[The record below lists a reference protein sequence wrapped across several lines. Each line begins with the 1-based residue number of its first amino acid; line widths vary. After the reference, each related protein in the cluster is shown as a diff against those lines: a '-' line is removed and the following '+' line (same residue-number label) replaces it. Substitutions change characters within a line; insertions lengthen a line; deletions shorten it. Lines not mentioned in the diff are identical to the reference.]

1 MPINVFG
8 NSSNNSEQKIDTSLF
23 VQKPY
28 LRTNYIESNIEEDID
43 LKNQYRIKNLPDP
56 ISIGEPASKQYVD
69 IKFNDSSI
77 IKNTAHVDFNDK
89 NLDNVRF
96 VKVNSM
102 PAVGEHLT
110 AKYYVD
116 KTISDRVNEQS
127 LLRLDPDE
135 KLEQGSII
143 LNSAL
148 TTPKTILEL
157 PTKNYVDNKFNDSSI
172 IKNIDNVDFN
182 DKDIDNVR
190 WIKVN
195 KWPRDGEHLTPK
207 VYVDNAIHESS
218 LLRLHRDE
226 KLKLD
231 KQDSILLDSILI
243 PPNTIIELPT
253 KSYVDSLHEIN
264 RDRRDLSS
272 VFNDQDNE
280 FDNNKLTNSDSITVN
295 RDPNL
300 DNELSNKKYVDDS
313 IREGTILRF
322 NQTLENYLKVSVG
335 NDTYNLTKYNKIQIT
350 DTSEMKYPNIGS
362 DLLQKWNIKCNNKNN
377 VSKVGDFIKSTK
389 THSPT
394 GYSGATSLPPIGNS
408 FMYIETSSNNHGSNV
423 FVSWERT
430 DIIQISNITFYYNRF
445 SILTNDNL
453 KNMGRF
459 RIQLLLHDNT
469 WSTQYTIDKNTQYS
483 DSESE
488 WKLLNLDFTV
498 ENYGIKL
505 ILDKIDTSH
514 SDMRFC
520 KHYNNTFCILSLHKY
535 ICKYS
540 YLKWII

>member
-8 NSSNNSEQKIDTSLF
+8 NSSNNFDNKIDTSLF
-23 VQKPY
+23 VQKPH

-43 LKNQYRIKNLPDP
+43 LKNQYRIKNSPDP
-56 ISIGEPASKQYVD
+56 TEIQDACSKKYVD
-69 IKFNDSSI
+69 NLFNDPSI
-77 IKNTAHVDFNDK
+77 IKNTEHIDLNDR
-89 NLDNVRF
+89 NITNARF
-96 VKVNSM
+96 FKVNQLPQIDS
-102 PAVGEHLT
+102 HLT
-110 AKYYVD
+110 AKLYVD
-116 KTISDRVNEQS
+116 NAISDGVNEQS

-135 KLEQGSII
+135 KLEQDSII
-143 LNSAL
+143 LNSTL
-148 TTPKTILEL
+148 TTPKTILEI

-172 IKNIDNVDFN
+172 LKNVDNVDFN
-182 DKDIDNVR
+182 DKDIDNVG

-207 VYVDNAIHESS
+207 LYVDNAIHESS

-231 KQDSILLDSILI
+231 EQDSILLDSILI
-243 PPNTIIELPT
+243 PPNTIIELPN

-280 FDNNKLTNSDSITVN
+280 FDNNKLTNLDSITVN

-300 DNELSNKKYVDDS
+300 DNELSNKKYVDNS
-313 IREGTILRF
+313 IGEGTLLRF

-350 DTSEMKYPNIGS
+350 DTTEIKFPNIGS

-377 VSKVGDFIKSTK
+377 QSRITDFLKSTK
-389 THSPT
+389 LKSPS
-394 GYSGATSLPPIGNS
+394 GDSGATSLPPIGNS
-408 FMYIETSSNNHGSNV
+408 FMYIETSSNNHGHKRV

-445 SILTNDNL
+445 SILTNNS
-453 KNMGRF
+453 KKSMGRF
-459 RIQLLLHDNT
+459 RIELLLEDNT
-469 WSTQYTIDKNTQYS
+469 WSTRYNIPKNDRYSNSSTQSTLVNLNFTI
-483 DSESE
+483 
-488 WKLLNLDFTV
+488 
-498 ENYGIKL
+498 ENYGIRL
-505 ILDKIDTSH
+505 NYDQIDTPHADMCFSNITITH
-514 SDMRFC
+514 SV
-520 KHYNNTFCILSLHKY
+520 Y
-535 ICKYS
+535 
-540 YLKWII
+540 